1 MPSSFPARW
10 LHPGVA
16 ASLGAAVLFGAA
28 APLAKLL
35 LAQVSPWLLAA
46 LLYLGSGIGLALL
59 RRLRAHP
66 PVRLPGGEGRW
77 LAGAVLAGGVVG
89 PVLLMAGLAGMPASQ
104 ASLLLNGEAVL
115 TALLAWVV
123 FRENVDR

>member
-1 MPSSFPARW
+1 MPSSSITRW

-16 ASLGAAVLFGAA
+16 ASLGAALLFGAA

-59 RRLRAHP
+59 RRLRPGA
-66 PVRLPGGEGRW
+66 PVRLPPGEWRW
-77 LAGAVLAGGVVG
+77 
-89 PVLLMAGLAGMPASQ
+89 PPARCSP
-104 ASLLLNGEAVL
+104 A
-115 TALLAWVV
+115 AWPA
-123 FRENVDR
+123 RCC